1 MLISQEQK
9 RQYSTRADKANK
21 LVMGSRQSRDNSQI
35 LRELLQFKK
44 LLDLNQP
51 KTTED
56 QAPDKGEEPLQMQIK
71 MN

>member
-9 RQYSTRADKANK
+9 HQYSTRADKANK
-21 LVMGSRQSRDNSQI
+21 LVMGSRQNRDNSQI